1 MAAFT
6 ITATITRVPVVATV
20 LVAIVATITP
30 IIGPMGSMPSEVRS
44 AIPMAP
50 VLALTVPIPM
60 RETIA

>member
-6 ITATITRVPVVATV
+6 ITATITRVPIAATV
-20 LVAIVATITP
+20 LAAIVAM
-30 IIGPMGSMPSEVRS
+30 IGQLGSMPSLVRS

-60 RETIA
+60 RETVA